1 MPIRA
6 CTRSVAP
13 VWTSYTTVLERVL
26 ADWRENSAISADSK
40 RSNKALRSSSMPS
53 LAMRVMAYWL
63 VNWAMPRTR
72 KTPMMASGTS
82 HSSRVPSVKPLS
94 SNGLSSAGIRGSVMA
109 PTTVPKKARP
119 QATRCPLKKGSRRR
133 SLARRPGDVGAA
145 VLAALGVPES
155 GACICGRILRFT
167 GCTIPFVTGVRD
179 QCVICRVVFRLCCV
193 RFRRL
198 PMTTDRSIPSQAAA
212 PLLPLRRQV
221 LAAILSLPA
230 LPALAQFRVEVTG
243 VGLTQLPI
251 ALAPFRGEAQ
261 SPQRI
266 SAIVQADLERSGQ
279 FRSIDA
285 AGAALDEVSRPDMAQ
300 WRQKSADSL
309 VTGSITRLADGRYD
323 IRFRLWDVV
332 RAQDLGGQSF
342 VVSQGD
348 LRLVAHRIADFVYE
362 KLTGERGVFSTRIA
376 YVTKAGG
383 RYSLWVADA
392 DGENAQAA
400 LSSPEPIIS
409 PAWAPNGTQLAYVS
423 FESRKPVVYVHDV
436 ASGRRR
442 LIANFRGSNSAPA
455 WSPDGRQLA
464 VTLTRDGSSQLYTI
478 DANGGEP
485 RRLMQSSGIDTEPV
499 FSGDGRTIYFVSD
512 RGGAPQ
518 IYKVAASGGNAERVT
533 FSGSY
538 NISPSVSPDGR
549 WLAYIS
555 RVGGAFKLHVM
566 DLGTGAVSAIT
577 DTTADENPSF
587 APNSRL
593 IVYATQQQ
601 GREALMTTTL
611 DGKIKARL
619 AGQGGDIREPDWGPY
634 QKQ

>member
-1 MPIRA
+1 MI
-6 CTRSVAP
+6 
-13 VWTSYTTVLERVL
+13 
-26 ADWRENSAISADSK
+26 
-40 RSNKALRSSSMPS
+40 
-53 LAMRVMAYWL
+53 
-63 VNWAMPRTR
+63 
-72 KTPMMASGTS
+72 
-82 HSSRVPSVKPLS
+82 
-94 SNGLSSAGIRGSVMA
+94 
-109 PTTVPKKARP
+109 
-119 QATRCPLKKGSRRR
+119 
-133 SLARRPGDVGAA
+133 
-145 VLAALGVPES
+145 
-155 GACICGRILRFT
+155 
-167 GCTIPFVTGVRD
+167 
-179 QCVICRVVFRLCCV
+179 
-193 RFRRL
+193 
-198 PMTTDRSIPSQAAA
+198 
-212 PLLPLRRQV
+212 
-221 LAAILSLPA
+221 SLPA
-230 LPALAQFRVEVTG
+230 IPALAQFRVEVTG

-261 SPQRI
+261 APQRM

-279 FRSIDA
+279 FRGVDA
-285 AGAALDEVSRPDMAQ
+285 AGTALDETSRPDMAQ

-309 VTGSITRLADGRYD
+309 VTGSITRLPDGRHD

-332 RAQDLGGQSF
+332 RGQDLGGQSF
-342 VVSQGD
+342 VVGQGD

-392 DGENAQAA
+392 DGESAQAA

-409 PAWAPNGTQLAYVS
+409 PAWSPNGRQLAYVS

-436 ASGRRR
+436 ATGKRR

-455 WSPDGRQLA
+455 WAPDGRTLA
-464 VTLTRDGSSQLYTI
+464 VTLSRDGGSQLYTI

-485 RRLMQSSGIDTEPV
+485 RRLMQSAGIDTEPV
-499 FSGDGRTIYFVSD
+499 FSSDGRSIYFVSD

-518 IYKVAASGGNAERVT
+518 IYKVSASGGNAERVT
-533 FSGSY
+533 FTGSY
-538 NISPSVSPDGR
+538 NISPSISPDGR

-566 DLGTGAVSAIT
+566 DLSSGTVNAIT

-587 APNSRL
+587 APNGRL

-619 AGQGGDIREPDWGPY
+619 AGQAGDIREPDWGPF

>member
-1 MPIRA
+1 MF
-6 CTRSVAP
+6 C
-13 VWTSYTTVLERVL
+13 
-26 ADWRENSAISADSK
+26 
-40 RSNKALRSSSMPS
+40 
-53 LAMRVMAYWL
+53 
-63 VNWAMPRTR
+63 
-72 KTPMMASGTS
+72 
-82 HSSRVPSVKPLS
+82 
-94 SNGLSSAGIRGSVMA
+94 
-109 PTTVPKKARP
+109 
-119 QATRCPLKKGSRRR
+119 
-133 SLARRPGDVGAA
+133 
-145 VLAALGVPES
+145 
-155 GACICGRILRFT
+155 
-167 GCTIPFVTGVRD
+167 
-179 QCVICRVVFRLCCV
+179 
-193 RFRRL
+193 
-198 PMTTDRSIPSQAAA
+198 
-212 PLLPLRRQV
+212 
-221 LAAILSLPA
+221 LPA
-230 LPALAQFRVEVTG
+230 VPALAQFRVEVTG

-261 SPQRI
+261 APQPI
-266 SAIVQADLERSGQ
+266 AAIVQADLERSGQ
-279 FRSIDA
+279 FRSVDA
-285 AGAALDEVSRPDMAQ
+285 AGALLDETSRPDMAQ

-309 VTGSITRLADGRYD
+309 VTGSVTRLADGRFD
-323 IRFRLWDVV
+323 VRFRLWDVV
-332 RAQDLGGQSF
+332 RGQDLGGQSYI
-342 VVSQGD
+342 VIQGD

-400 LSSPEPIIS
+400 LASPEPIIS

-464 VTLTRDGSSQLYTI
+464 VTLTRDGHSQLYTI

-485 RRLMQSSGIDTEPV
+485 RRLMQSSGIDTEPA
-499 FSGDGRTIYFVSD
+499 FSGDGRSIYFVSD

-533 FSGSY
+533 FNGSY
-538 NISPSVSPDGR
+538 NISPAVSPDGR
-549 WLAYIS
+549 WLAYVS

-566 DLGTGAVSAIT
+566 DLASGTSTAIT
-577 DTTADENPSF
+577 DTSADESPSF

-593 IVYATQQQ
+593 ILYATQQQ

-619 AGQGGDIREPDWGPY
+619 AGQGGDIREPDWGPFH
-634 QKQ
+634 KQAN